1 MLPAIQR
8 QSVDNDALENDV
20 VVGVGVGAVA
30 DVRRRF
36 AAASLVDAVD
46 LVQVAAFRPE
56 EVIAGISLG
65 DILNQEWSVNRVN

>member
-1 MLPAIQR
+1 MLPSIQR
-8 QSVDNDALENDV
+8 QSVDDDALENDV

-56 EVIAGISLG
+56 EVISGNGLT
-65 DILNQEWSVNRVN
+65 DVLNQG